1 VNGTSDDQNSS
12 GESRRA
18 RDPAWLRSSDLDS
31 LVQRFAPLDAAQ
43 VRHVARVLAEGS
55 TPVEML
61 ILRLVA
67 VGLPKPAARRLIAE
81 LRGLRERP
89 RPRATQGRGSPAAE
103 VSAALNAAALSY
115 LLRPGDD
122 EQAASAIVRQV
133 KWSMVRARWFMSM
146 NRDTVR
152 RMADRL
158 GSE

>member
-1 VNGTSDDQNSS
+1 MNGDSHDQNSS
-12 GESRRA
+12 GEARRA

-55 TPVEML
+55 TPVEIL

-67 VGLPKPAARRLIAE
+67 AGLPKPAARRLIAE
-81 LRGLRERP
+81 LRRLRERP
-89 RPRATQGRGSPAAE
+89 RPRATQAGGGPAAE
-103 VSAALNAAALSY
+103 VTAALNAAALSY

-122 EQAASAIVRQV
+122 EEAARAIMRQV
-133 KWSMVRARWFMSM
+133 KWSLVRARWFMSV
-146 NRDTVR
+146 NRDIVR

-158 GSE
+158 SSE